1 MISDNVDFTKWEPI
15 VPLATRR
22 LKAIIGED
30 VLDAICALYKDAKE
44 PELVEAAQKSVA
56 FFAWIM
62 MIPTLDAQH
71 GSTGRQKKYGDN
83 ERGLTALQE
92 FKDEQNILNIAYEAT
107 GALIDTLEHGRFD
120 FWEQS
125 EAKRRAHSLLIRDK
139 QEFDRFYTIGSHRLY
154 YTLSPL
160 IREAQDM
167 DIAPIVGNEYMGRM
181 LSGDPELSSLSELCR
196 RPLAL
201 LTIKKAVERLPI
213 EVIPEGIVQAQQ
225 VGSVKEKL
233 RARRRHAD
241 RWPNRF
247 HGMPPATCWTYRT
260 PSPAWT
266 TTRPTM
272 TCTSRSLRCN
282 PKGSHS
288 KHTNDENS
296 HIQGAH
302 LPSPREHRR
311 AGTGA
316 IPPLSGNLPHE

>member
-1 MISDNVDFTKWEPI
+1 MQQLFNLYNEGSREIVDAIGMISDNVDFTKWEPI

-107 GALIDTLEHGRFD
+107 DALIDTLEHGRFD

-233 RARRRHAD
+233 RAEKEARRQVAESLSRDAARYLLD
-241 RWPNRF
+241 IQDTIARMDND
-247 HGMPPATCWTYRT
+247 PANDDLYIPVATLQ
-260 PSPAWT
+260 S
-266 TTRPTM
+266 
-272 TCTSRSLRCN
+272 
-282 PKGSHS
+282 KGI
-288 KHTNDENS
+288 TF
-296 HIQGAH
+296 
-302 LPSPREHRR
+302 
-311 AGTGA
+311 
-316 IPPLSGNLPHE
+316 